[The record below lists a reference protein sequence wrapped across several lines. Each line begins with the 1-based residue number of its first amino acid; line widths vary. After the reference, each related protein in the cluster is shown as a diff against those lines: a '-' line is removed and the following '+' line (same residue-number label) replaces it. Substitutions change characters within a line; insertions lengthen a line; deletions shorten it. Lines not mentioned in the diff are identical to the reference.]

1 MKKRLKRIALLLIV
15 ALLLG
20 GSFFLY
26 NLSKT
31 VRIPILMYHNIDET
45 GDGDVT
51 IAASLFEEQM
61 KAIAEN
67 GYTALTFSD
76 LKAYVD
82 GNAGLP
88 DKPVVIT
95 FDDGYLSVYNYAYP
109 ILNKYGLNG
118 TVFVI
123 NTMVGA
129 TTYKDTGL
137 WTYPCFTYE
146 QAREMF
152 ESGVMDIQSH
162 TYDMHQWAPNEIGD
176 IIREDVLKQEN
187 ESDEEYFFALQ
198 NDFSLSRQLIE
209 ENVGNHVF
217 ALSYPHG
224 VYSNTSEEVSNSQG
238 FSVTVTT
245 AHGSNLLK
253 QNDPSCLRILNRYAV
268 TDSITPDNLVK
279 LLSRFW

>member
-1 MKKRLKRIALLLIV
+1 MKKTLKRIVLLLIV
-15 ALLLG
+15 AVLLG

-51 IAASLFEEQM
+51 ITVALFEEQM

-76 LKAYVD
+76 LQAYVD
-82 GNAGLP
+82 GKAELP
-88 DKPVVIT
+88 AKPVVIT
-95 FDDGYLSVYNYAYP
+95 FDDGYLSTYDYAYP
-109 ILNKYGLNG
+109 ILSKYGLNG

-123 NTMVGA
+123 GTMVGA

-152 ESGVMDIQSH
+152 ESGVVDIQSH
-162 TYDMHQWAPNEIGD
+162 TYDMHQWAPNESGD
-176 IIREDVLKQEN
+176 IVRESVLKQQN
-187 ESDEEYFFALQ
+187 ESYEEHLAALQ
-198 NDFSLSRQLIE
+198 RDFSLSRQLIE
-209 ENVGNHVF
+209 ENVGNYVF
-217 ALSYPHG
+217 VLSYPHG
-224 VYSNTSEEVSNSQG
+224 IYSKISEEVSNDNG

-245 AHGSNLLK
+245 AHGSNRLK
-253 QNDPSCLRILNRYAV
+253 QGDPSCLRVLNRYAV
-268 TDSITPDNLVK
+268 TDSIPPDKLIN